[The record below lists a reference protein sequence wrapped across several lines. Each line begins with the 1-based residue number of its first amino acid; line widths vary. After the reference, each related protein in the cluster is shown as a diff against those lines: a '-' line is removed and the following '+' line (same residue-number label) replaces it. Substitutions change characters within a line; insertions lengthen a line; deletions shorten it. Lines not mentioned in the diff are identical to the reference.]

1 MSADSKNCMH
11 GFAAEFEDAEGIIE
25 AARAAKDAGYNEI
38 KAYTPY
44 YVEGLNEIIEDSP
57 NMFPWLVLIG
67 LFVGAFVGMAF
78 QYFASVE
85 GYPINVGGR
94 PLFSWP
100 AFIPVSFELAIL
112 FAALAAVGG
121 YFVRIGLPLPYH
133 PIFNAPNIE
142 LASRS
147 RFFLC
152 IETRD
157 KRFHVQNTRTFLE
170 GLEPLNV
177 SEVQC

>member
-1 MSADSKNCMH
+1 MSADKNCMH
-11 GFAAEFEDAEGIIE
+11 GIAAEFDDAEGILN
-25 AARAAKDAGYNEI
+25 AARAAKAAGYKDI
-38 KAYTPY
+38 KAYTPL
-44 YVEGLNEIIEDSP
+44 YVEGLNEIIDDSP
-57 NMFPWLVLIG
+57 NIFPWLVVGG
-67 LFVGAFVGMAF
+67 LFAGAVFGMAF

-112 FAALAAVGG
+112 FAALALVGG

-133 PIFNAPNIE
+133 PIFNTPNIE

-157 KRFHVQNTRTFLE
+157 KQFHLQNTRAFLE